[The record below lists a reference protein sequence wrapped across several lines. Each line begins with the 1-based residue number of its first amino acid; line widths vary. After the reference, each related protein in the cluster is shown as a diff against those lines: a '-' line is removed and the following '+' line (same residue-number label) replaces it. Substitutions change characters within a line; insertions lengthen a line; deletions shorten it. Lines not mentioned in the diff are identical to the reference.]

1 MTNRE
6 LFDLA
11 YQKVRLELSVV
22 QDKFNILKLLE
33 ETGPAN
39 WTAEHEKTLKELA
52 TR

>member
-22 QDKFNILKLLE
+22 QDKFNILKILE
-33 ETGPAN
+33 ETSPAN
-39 WTAEHEKTLKELA
+39 WTAEHEKALKELA
-52 TR
+52 NK